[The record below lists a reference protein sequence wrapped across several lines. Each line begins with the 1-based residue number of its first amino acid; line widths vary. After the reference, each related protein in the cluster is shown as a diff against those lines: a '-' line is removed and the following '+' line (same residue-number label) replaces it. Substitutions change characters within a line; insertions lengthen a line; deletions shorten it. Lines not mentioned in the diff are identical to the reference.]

1 MNHVSAE
8 EVIALHDYILKHYA
22 GIAGIAGIA
31 GMQDSGRAEAIV
43 TRVMNRQYYE
53 GVQDIF
59 EIAATYWVAIA
70 RGHIF
75 ADANK
80 RTSLNTTML
89 FLKRNNIKVYDR
101 PELVELTVMAATGEA
116 DIAFLASQLRVF
128 FAAH

>member
-8 EVIALHDYILKHYA
+8 EVIALHDYVLKYYA
-22 GIAGIAGIA
+22 GVA
-31 GMQDSGRAEAIV
+31 GMQDSGRAEAII

-70 RGHIF
+70 RGNIF

-89 FLKRNNIKVYDR
+89 FLKRNNIQVYDR

-116 DIAFLASQLRVF
+116 DISFLASQLRAF